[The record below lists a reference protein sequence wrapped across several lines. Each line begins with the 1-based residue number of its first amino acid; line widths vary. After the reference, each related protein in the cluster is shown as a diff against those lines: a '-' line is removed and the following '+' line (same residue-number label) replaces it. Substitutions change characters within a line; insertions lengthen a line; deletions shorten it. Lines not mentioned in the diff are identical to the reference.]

1 MEGQSTI
8 VQTLTP
14 CWILTEA
21 HPLPISSMAVTWMM
35 LYVLSLSS
43 MKNNGSEIPRSHED
57 AVLKARPGAEVG
69 HQGNDTTVCL
79 PSPQSAGTRAGRATW
94 LYFAL
99 WALLLIV
106 NELLVHTL
114 HVVPLSTLWPVFM
127 GFALL
132 SPLILLLNRLDRSGS
147 TIEEVKE
154 AAEALAA
161 TKEAEIKSTLPY
173 RLGRWTGKWVGRY
186 VELIRIV
193 NIFSKRIA
201 GISVGGWLGVCPS
214 HGRRSDNSR
223 LLSIPEY
230 KWRVFE
236 TPY

>member
-1 MEGQSTI
+1 
-8 VQTLTP
+8 
-14 CWILTEA
+14 
-21 HPLPISSMAVTWMM
+21 
-35 LYVLSLSS
+35 VLSLSS
-43 MKNNGSEIPRSHED
+43 MKNNGSETPRSHED

-69 HQGNDTTVCL
+69 HQGNDTTVYL